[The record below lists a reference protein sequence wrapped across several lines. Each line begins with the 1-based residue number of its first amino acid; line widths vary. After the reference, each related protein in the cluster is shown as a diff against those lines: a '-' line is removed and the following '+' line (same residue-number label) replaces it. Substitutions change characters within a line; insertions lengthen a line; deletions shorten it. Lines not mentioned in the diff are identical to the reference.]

1 MDNREFEEDLFDSA
15 GAKKSGPSTP
25 SKPTRKNMV
34 QIPVQISKFSPPAA
48 GKKAVKNVFYPSVE
62 TM

>member
-34 QIPVQISKFSPPAA
+34 QIPVQISKFSPLA